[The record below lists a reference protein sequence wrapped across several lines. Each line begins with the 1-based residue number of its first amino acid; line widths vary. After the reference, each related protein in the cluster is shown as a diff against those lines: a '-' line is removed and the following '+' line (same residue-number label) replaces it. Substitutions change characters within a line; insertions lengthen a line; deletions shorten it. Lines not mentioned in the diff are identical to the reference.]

1 MTVEN
6 DAYDQAVK
14 LVDRARVENAEE
26 LVFPR
31 DKFENLTEL
40 PSSISQLHN
49 LKRLDLSKTSIS
61 RLPVTGFAKSLEE
74 LDVSTG
80 VIRQFEW
87 FDSIRNIKK
96 IWLSNNKALEDIS
109 ALTFCHSLTGLDLD
123 ATFVSNLKPIATLS
137 SLTTLRLSKTPVWD
151 LRPLERLVEIDRLDL
166 TDTQVLELRPLL
178 NLRKLM
184 HSPSGPGLTFANCKA
199 AQNDSTIAEIAAIPD
214 AKERAGTLFHYLET
228 GQYVPLAVNSAT
240 PNIPERRPAPLET
253 EIVEGRM
260 VRAGSVDL
268 SPPDAMQ
275 RAEMGWQ
282 ALQAYTDSFAVSFS
296 IDNYAPLPGILRAFQ
311 DALGQAF
318 DPKNQVAIGVFGSRV
333 IRLSQNQ
340 DFMHSLPTGADTDLQ
355 GLAAQIALY
364 TERFPDWNSY
374 QTEAAAAP
382 AAMERVAEE
391 VQAFSDLSDSLTES
405 AQTDQ
410 DVAEEF
416 ARELHI
422 ATGPEA
428 DEDSATAL
436 VASTRETLRTLGED
450 ALIGAKG
457 KQLVRDSLADM
468 DGVADTE
475 WAKLKFWSGGW
486 TLVLLKR
493 NEQPLRRLAVRFPE
507 RLGWIAPILDYLCG
521 QPEDQDRSDIR

>member
-6 DAYDQAVK
+6 DAHQNAVK
-14 LVDRARVENAEE
+14 LIERARVENAEE

-31 DKFENLTEL
+31 DKFENLTAL
-40 PSSISQLHN
+40 PSSIFQLSY

-61 RLPVTGFAKSLEE
+61 RLPVALFSGNLEE
-74 LDVSTG
+74 LDASTG
-80 VIRQFEW
+80 DIQQLKRIHLF
-87 FDSIRNIKK
+87 NHIKK
-96 IWLSNNKALEDIS
+96 LWLSNNKALEDIS
-109 ALTFCHSLTGLDLD
+109 ALSWCHSLTGLDLD
-123 ATFVSNLKPIATLS
+123 GTLVSNLFPIATLYR
-137 SLTTLRLSKTPVWD
+137 LTTLRLRKTPVWD
-151 LRPLERLVEIDRLDL
+151 LRPLERLVDIDRLDL
-166 TDTQVLELRPLL
+166 TDTQVLDLEPLL
-178 NLRKLM
+178 YLQKLAEN
-184 HSPSGPGLTFANCKA
+184 PSGPGLTFANCKA

-214 AKERAGTLFHYLET
+214 AKERARSLFHYLET
-228 GQYVPLAVNSAT
+228 GEYLSPGSASAT
-240 PNIPERRPAPLET
+240 PTIPERRPAPLET
-253 EIVEGRM
+253 EIIEGRM
-260 VRAGSVDL
+260 VRAGGVDL
-268 SPPDAMQ
+268 APPDAMQ
-275 RAEMGWQ
+275 RAELGWQ
-282 ALQAYTDSFAVSFS
+282 ALRAYADSFAISFS

-318 DPKNQVAIGVFGSRV
+318 NPKNQVSIGVFGSRV

-493 NEQPLRRLAVRFPE
+493 NEQPLRRLAVRFPD

-521 QPEDQDRSDIR
+521 QSDDQDCSDIR